1 MAQLDFE
8 IVALL
13 CLEWRLWHNR
23 ALRVHGTRWLPPLL
37 SHQCFLSSA
46 VWSSSSLRH
55 IWSLKAGC
63 EVRQEES
70 CSPIFTGGCLEG
82 KGSFVYTWYCNSV
95 SPGQTGPWDLTHL
108 RPWVMLS
115 LDSLSLL
122 WKWQRLYDTLIS
134 NPSTQGQAGEF
145 MSAVFHCLTPWQ
157 SPVLLLLSPTS
168 CCHERTLSNKRRIC
182 LSTCFFLN
190 GYHHCAAKYILYCML
205 SLVQ

>member
-1 MAQLDFE
+1 MVQLDFE

-13 CLEWRLWHNR
+13 CLERRLWHNR
-23 ALRVHGTRWLPPLL
+23 ALRVHGTRWLPLLL

-70 CSPIFTGGCLEG
+70 CSPIFTGGSLEG
-82 KGSFVYTWYCNSV
+82 KGALFSPGTVTV
-95 SPGQTGPWDLTHL
+95 SPGRTGPWDLTHL
-108 RPWVMLS
+108 RPCVMLS

-122 WKWQRLYDTLIS
+122 WRWQRLYDTLIS
-134 NPSTQGQAGEF
+134 NLSTQGQAGVF

-168 CCHERTLSNKRRIC
+168 CCRQRTLSNKRRIC
-182 LSTCFFLN
+182 LCTWFFSTVIITVLLN
-190 GYHHCAAKYILYCML
+190 TFCTVC
-205 SLVQ
+205 